1 MMAKYL
7 LEGFEPQRVLRHF
20 EDLCAIPHGSGH
32 EAALADHIVGL
43 AARKGYET
51 YRDACGNV
59 FVRVPATPG
68 HEHAAPFLLQGH
80 LDMVLAKED
89 DVDIDLEK
97 EPVRLILEGNVL
109 RADRT
114 TLGADNG
121 VGLCNMMALMDADDL
136 IHPELE
142 LLFTVEEETGMGG
155 INHFDMSLIK
165 SRRMINMDCGDP
177 DVLVMGAAGGAKYS
191 LERKCESAP
200 VSGAALQITIG
211 GLQGGHSGI
220 EVGKNRASAIDLGG
234 RLLTALC
241 DSLPVRLAG
250 LDTPIVGNGIPKK
263 MVLTVVVPRE
273 KEAEALAICRE
284 CDRVFAVEVSG
295 IEADYRMDVTRC
307 AVETAASE
315 ADTRALADF
324 MLMVPY
330 EAIRRSHIN
339 PKWVLCSGL
348 LTLVNY
354 ADGEFSGKFA
364 IRANR
369 DSYRDATVAR
379 FQALCRM
386 TGVEAQQLAPF
397 SPAWPEREVSP
408 FRETCL
414 QLYRELFGGEMVIQ
428 VEHGGVETA
437 VIAKEIPDMDIVGFA
452 PKSRGAH
459 TTKEHLFVET
469 VEPFWQMLVA
479 LLERLCT
486 MPE

>member
-20 EDLCAIPHGSGH
+20 EDLCAIPHGSYH
-32 EAALADHIVGL
+32 EAALADHVAAL
-43 AARKGYET
+43 AAKKGYET
-51 YRDACGNV
+51 HRDACGNV

-68 HEHAAPFLLQGH
+68 YEHAAPFLLQGH

-97 EPVRLILEGNVL
+97 EPVRLILEGNIL

-136 IHPELE
+136 VHPELE

-155 INHFDMSLIK
+155 IKGFDMSLIK

-177 DVLVMGAAGGAKYS
+177 DVLVMGAAGGAKYA
-191 LERKCESAP
+191 LQRKCESMP

-211 GLQGGHSGI
+211 GLLGGHSGI

-234 RLLTALC
+234 RVLAALC
-241 DSLPVRLAG
+241 DRLPVRLAG
-250 LDTPIVGNGIPKK
+250 LNTPIVGNGIPKK
-263 MVLTVVVPRE
+263 IILTVVVNEKDRE
-273 KEAEALAICRE
+273 EAESICRTCNE
-284 CDRVFAVEVSG
+284 AFAAEVKD
-295 IEADYRMDVTRC
+295 IEADYCMEVVP
-307 AVETAASE
+307 VEAQTAASE
-315 ADTRALADF
+315 MDTRALSDL
-324 MLMVPY
+324 MLLIPY

-348 LTLVNY
+348 LTQVDY
-354 ADGEFSGKFA
+354 VDGAFAGKFA

-369 DSYRDATVAR
+369 DSYRDATVQR
-379 FQALCRM
+379 FLALCRM
-386 TGVEAQQLAPF
+386 TGVEAEQLAPF

-408 FRETCL
+408 FRDACRA
-414 QLYRELFGGEMVIQ
+414 LYRELFDGEMVVQ

-437 VIAKEIPDMDIVGFA
+437 VIAKAIPDMDIVGFA

-459 TTKEHLFVET
+459 TTKEHLFVDT

-479 LLERLCT
+479 LLERLCM

>member
-1 MMAKYL
+1 MTKYL
-7 LEGFEPQRVLRHF
+7 LEGFQPQRVLRHF

-32 EAALADHIVGL
+32 EKALADHIALL
-43 AARKGYET
+43 AEKKGYET
-51 YRDACGNV
+51 HRDACGNV

-68 HEHAAPFLLQGH
+68 YEAAAPFLLQGH

-89 DVDIDLEK
+89 GVDIDLET
-97 EPVRLILEGNVL
+97 EPVLLILEGNIL

-136 IHPELE
+136 VHPELE
-142 LLFTVEEETGMGG
+142 LLFTVEEETSMGG
-155 INHFDMSLIK
+155 IKGFDMSLIK

-177 DVLVMGAAGGAKYS
+177 DVLVMGAAGGAKYA
-191 LERKCESAP
+191 LQRCCESSE
-200 VSGAALQITIG
+200 VCGAALQITIS
-211 GLQGGHSGI
+211 GLLGGHSGI

-234 RLLTALC
+234 RVLAALC
-241 DSLPVRLAG
+241 EQMPVRLAAI
-250 LDTPIVGNGIPKK
+250 DTPMVGNGIPQK
-263 MVLTVVVPRE
+263 MACTVVVPQDKRE
-273 KEAEALAICRE
+273 EALAVCRA
-284 CDRVFAVEVSG
+284 CDSAFAAEVKD
-295 IEADYRMDVTRC
+295 IEADYRMEVAD
-307 AVETAASE
+307 AAAQTAASE
-315 ADTRALADF
+315 ADTWAISDF
-324 MLMVPY
+324 LLLVPY

-348 LTLVNY
+348 LTQVNY
-354 ADGEFSGKFA
+354 ADGAFAGKFA

-369 DSYRDATVAR
+369 DSYRDATVQR
-379 FQALCRM
+379 FLALCRM
-386 TGVEAQQLAPF
+386 TGVKATQLAPF

-408 FRETCL
+408 FRELCL
-414 QLYRELFGGEMVIQ
+414 QLYRELFGGEMVVQ

-437 VIAKEIPDMDIVGFA
+437 VIAKAIPEMDIVGIA

-479 LLERLCT
+479 LLERLAK
-486 MPE
+486 PE

>member
-1 MMAKYL
+1 MTKYL

-32 EAALADHIVGL
+32 EKALADHVAAL
-43 AARKGYET
+43 AEKKDYET
-51 YRDACGNV
+51 YRDDCGNV

-68 HEHAAPFLLQGH
+68 YESAAPFLLQGH

-97 EPVRLILEGNVL
+97 EPVRLILEGSIL

-136 IHPELE
+136 VHPELE

-155 INHFDMSLIK
+155 IKGFDMGLIR
-165 SRRMINMDCGDP
+165 SRRMLNMDCGDP
-177 DVLVMGAAGGAKYS
+177 DVLVMGAAGGAKYA
-191 LERKCESAP
+191 LERACQDSEAC
-200 VSGAALQITIG
+200 GAALQITVE
-211 GLQGGHSGI
+211 GLLGGHSGI

-234 RLLTALC
+234 RVLAALC
-241 DSLPVRLAG
+241 EQMPVRLAAM
-250 LDTPIVGNGIPKK
+250 DTPIVGNGIPKK
-263 MVLTVVVPRE
+263 MTFTVVVPPEKRE
-273 KEAEALAICRE
+273 DALAVCRA
-284 CDRVFAVEVSG
+284 CDSAFAAEVKD
-295 IEADYRMDVTRC
+295 IEADYRMSVAD
-307 AVETAASE
+307 AAAQTAAGE
-315 ADTRALADF
+315 ADTRAISDF
-324 MLMVPY
+324 LLLVPY

-348 LTLVNY
+348 VTQVSY
-354 ADGEFSGKFA
+354 SGGAFAGKFA

-369 DSYRDATVAR
+369 DSYRDATVQR
-379 FQALCRM
+379 FLALCRM
-386 TGVEAQQLAPF
+386 TGVNAAQLAPF
-397 SPAWPEREVSP
+397 SPAWPEREISP
-408 FRETCL
+408 FRELCL
-414 QLYRELFGGEMVIQ
+414 QLYRELFDGEMAVQ

-437 VIAKEIPDMDIVGFA
+437 VIAKAIPDMDIVGMA

-469 VEPFWQMLVA
+469 VEPFWQMLTA
-479 LLERLCT
+479 LLERLCSE
-486 MPE
+486 PV